1 MSKNLQDLLSYIDS
15 DDADSSHE
23 QSDESLSNSPHRSAH
38 STLSHPNLLRH
49 TAPASDANVT
59 LNTPSPFAS
68 ATLSAALP
76 VDETTKPEST
86 IPLASPRPE
95 SPITVIP
102 PTENINTDQT
112 TDLWTALFRPP
123 PLPGKEDWGI
133 PPEPAEECDPEVQTK
148 FSQWH
153 ELMQQGASF
162 NSQLLHNKKYRN
174 PHIYA
179 KLIEFL
185 DLDETGSNFPT
196 SFFDPKAFTR
206 QAYAEELA
214 RQQDQQDRQRT
225 QRQQQGDRTH
235 IVFSSSSEPPSRT
248 LDISHRTPGQS
259 EHRPPR
265 VRKSRWGPVIP
276 SRETQPKRLK
286 K

>member
-1 MSKNLQDLLSYIDS
+1 MSKNLQDFLSYIDS
-15 DDADSSHE
+15 DDTNSSP
-23 QSDESLSNSPHRSAH
+23 SNSPRRSTH
-38 STLSHPNLLRH
+38 STSPLNLLRH
-49 TAPASDANVT
+49 TTPALDANAT

-68 ATLSAALP
+68 AVLSAALAVEP
-76 VDETTKPEST
+76 AELEST
-86 IPLASPRPE
+86 IPQE
-95 SPITVIP
+95 SPQSRSPPTVTP
-102 PTENINTDQT
+102 PTEDINAGQATDH
-112 TDLWTALFRPP
+112 WSAHFRPP
-123 PLPGKEDWGI
+123 PLPGKVDWGI
-133 PPEPAEECDPEVQTK
+133 PPEPTEECDPEVQTK

-162 NSQLLHNKKYRN
+162 NAQLLHNKKYRN

-206 QAYAEELA
+206 QAYADELA
-214 RQQDQQDRQRT
+214 RQQDEYDRQRT

-235 IVFSSSSEPPSRT
+235 IEFSSSSEPPSRT
-248 LDISHRTPGQS
+248 SGASRGTSGQS

-265 VRKSRWGPVIP
+265 VRKSRWGPVI
-276 SRETQPKRLK
+276 SSQETQSKRLK